1 MATLKVSNLSK
12 NFGSTQVLRQ
22 INLEVSDGE
31 FLVLLGPSGCG
42 KSTLLNIIAGLETLD
57 DGEISIDDYVV
68 NKMEPKDRN
77 IAMVFQSY
85 ALYPAMT
92 VRDNITFGLKQR
104 KVSKE
109 QTEKSLNHFSK
120 MLKVDQLLERKPAQL
135 SGGQRQRVAMGR
147 ALVRDPKIFLFDE
160 PLSNLD
166 AKLRVDMRAEI
177 KKLHHRLGTTIIY
190 VTHDQIEA
198 MTLGNRI
205 AVMKE
210 GDIVQLG
217 TPREV
222 YSEPVNRYVAE
233 FIGSPSMNFIP
244 VTVEARSGKNVL
256 TLTPKGQS
264 SVEVPAPNFLNGHEG
279 REVTLGLRPEQITN
293 LPQWKDAIDVHSI
306 KIEVEVTEPTGPDT
320 LVFTEINGASV
331 ISRCHPENMP
341 EDGAVMSLS
350 LSMSNGVFFNPDNG
364 ERFQ

>member
-1 MATLKVSNLSK
+1 
-12 NFGSTQVLRQ
+12 
-22 INLEVSDGE
+22 
-31 FLVLLGPSGCG
+31 
-42 KSTLLNIIAGLETLD
+42 
-57 DGEISIDDYVV
+57 
-68 NKMEPKDRN
+68 
-77 IAMVFQSY
+77 MVFQSY
-85 ALYPAMT
+85 ALYPHLT
-92 VRDNITFGLKQR
+92 VFENIAFPLRVAKTPKEELEKQ
-104 KVSKE
+104 V
-109 QTEKSLNHFSK
+109 
-120 MLKVDQLLERKPAQL
+120 MLAAETLRLTDRLHHKPGQL
-135 SGGQRQRVAMGR
+135 SGGQRQRVAIGR
-147 ALVRDPKIFLFDE
+147 SIVRHPKIFLFDE

>member
-1 MATLKVSNLSK
+1 MATLSVNKLSK
-12 NFGSTQVLRQ
+12 YFGSTQVLNQ
-22 INLEVSDGE
+22 IDLQVSDGE
-31 FLVLLGPSGCG
+31 FIVLLGPSGCG
-42 KSTLLNIIAGLETLD
+42 KSTLLNIIAGLEPLD
-57 DGEISIDDYVV
+57 EGDILIDNYVV
-68 NKMEPKDRN
+68 NNMEPKDRN

-92 VRDNITFGLKQR
+92 VRDNISFGLKQR
-104 KVSKE
+104 KIEKE
-109 QTEKSLNHFSK
+109 QIDKSLNHFSK
-120 MLKVDQLLERKPAQL
+120 MLKVDKFLDRKPAQL

-177 KKLHHRLGTTIIY
+177 KKLHQRLGTTIIY

-205 AVMKE
+205 AVMKD

-244 VTVEARSGKNVL
+244 VKVEGEPDQLLLVL
-256 TLTPKGQS
+256 KPKGQS
-264 SVEVPAPNFLNGHEG
+264 PITVAAPDFLKSYVGK
-279 REVTLGLRPEQITN
+279 EVTLGLRPEQITN
-293 LPQWKDAIDVHSI
+293 LKQENNLNDIHSMKI
-306 KIEVEVTEPTGPDT
+306 KVVVTEPTGPDT
-320 LVFTEINGASV
+320 LVFTVINGASV
-331 ISRCHPENMP
+331 ISRCHPENIPNEGSIMT
-341 EDGAVMSLS
+341 VSLNMSK
-350 LSMSNGVFFNPDNG
+350 GVFFNQEDG
-364 ERFQ
+364 TRIQ